1 MSHSK
6 QHPSNRSQGTQTRH
20 APRDGGEGR
29 GGGTH
34 LVPAAA
40 GATASTCGRGGSD
53 GAEAQADE
61 SGLPV
66 S

>member
-1 MSHSK
+1 MEA
-6 QHPSNRSQGTQTRH
+6 R
-20 APRDGGEGR
+20 GE